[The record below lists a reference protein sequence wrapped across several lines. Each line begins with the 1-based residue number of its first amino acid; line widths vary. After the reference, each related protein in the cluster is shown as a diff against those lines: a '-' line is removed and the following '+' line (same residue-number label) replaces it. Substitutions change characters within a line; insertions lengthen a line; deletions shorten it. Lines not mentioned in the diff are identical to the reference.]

1 MPESPQGSGM
11 LCRNAVRPLTRRLLG
26 CQSGANPVSNFADRD
41 GRMPP
46 VPYRVGE
53 RGAVANEAP
62 AFPRAKPE
70 GPPNRRLAAVDSLAG
85 PGDSLIAELLP
96 CYVAVQPLERHPS
109 LDERLNRTA
118 APLPVPLETG
128 AHRYRVPRPA
138 VGTRAAGGIMT
149 DVAQSGTEPARS
161 ISPTIIRTPPGAA
174 CGQAVRPSVTTMI
187 TSGPGFS
194 ALAAS
199 HPVPKSVS
207 PPPSRRP
214 SRAFNTRGASS
225 AEASQ

>member
-41 GRMPP
+41 GRPPP
-46 VPYRVGE
+46 VRYRVRE
-53 RGAVANEAP
+53 PGAVAEKVP
-62 AFPRAKPE
+62 GFLRTKPE
-70 GPPNRRLAAVDSLAG
+70 DLPNRRLAGVDSFG
-85 PGDSLIAELLP
+85 SPRDSLIVEPLP
-96 CYVAVQPLERHPS
+96 CYVAVQHLERHPS

-161 ISPTIIRTPPGAA
+161 ISPTITRTPPGAA
-174 CGQAVRPSVTTMI
+174 CGQGVRPSVRTMI
-187 TSGPGFS
+187 TSGRGFS

-199 HPVPKSVS
+199 NPVPKSVS
-207 PPPSRRP
+207 PPPSRRT
-214 SRAFNTRGASS
+214 SRAFNTRCAS
-225 AEASQ
+225 